1 MNHYYCDLGFWR
13 ASDEAEVAHHIRSRT
28 RMSGEPDAPRRGG
41 LVRSA
46 FLRMLRMA
54 GLAEQPVEAR
64 AAQRE
69 ERPVRESCGCDGEG
83 EEFEYREA
91 VLDDGEW
98 VLRCPECGYLDRLS
112 WLSEE
117 ARPLVLGLARLRSR
131 LRLRREVSDQG
142 SSDSF

>member
-1 MNHYYCDLGFWR
+1 MNHFCDIWFWR
-13 ASDEAEVAHHIRSRT
+13 ASDQEEVARHLRDRNRIT
-28 RMSGEPDAPRRGG
+28 GELDTPRRAG

-64 AAQRE
+64 AVQRE
-69 ERPVRESCGCDGEG
+69 ETPVRESCGCGGEG

-117 ARPLVLGLARLRSR
+117 ARPLVLGLARRRSR
-131 LRLRREVSDQG
+131 PRLGREMRS
-142 SSDSF
+142 

>member
-13 ASDEAEVAHHIRSRT
+13 ASDQAEVARHLTDRT
-28 RMSGEPDAPRRGG
+28 RMSGEPDPPRRAG
-41 LVRSA
+41 LFRSA

-64 AAQRE
+64 AVQRE
-69 ERPVRESCGCDGEG
+69 ERPVRESCGCGGEG
-83 EEFEYREA
+83 EEFECREA
-91 VLDDGEW
+91 VRDDGDW

-117 ARPLVLGLARLRSR
+117 ARPLMLGLARRRSR
-131 LRLRREVSDQG
+131 LRLRREMRS
-142 SSDSF
+142 

>member
-1 MNHYYCDLGFWR
+1 MNQYYCDLGLWR
-13 ASDEAEVAHHIRSRT
+13 ASDQAEVAHHIRSRT
-28 RMSGEPDAPRRGG
+28 RVSGEPDAPRRAG

-46 FLRMLRMA
+46 LLWVLRTA
-54 GLAEQPVEAR
+54 GLTEQPVEAR

-91 VLDDGEW
+91 VLDDGDW

-117 ARPLVLGLARLRSR
+117 ARPLVLGLAQRRTR
-131 LRLRREVSDQG
+131 LRLRREVRS
-142 SSDSF
+142 